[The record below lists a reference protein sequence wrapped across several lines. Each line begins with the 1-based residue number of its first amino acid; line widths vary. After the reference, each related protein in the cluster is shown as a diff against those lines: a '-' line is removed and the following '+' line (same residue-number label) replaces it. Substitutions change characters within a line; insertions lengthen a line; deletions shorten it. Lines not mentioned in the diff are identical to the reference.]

1 MLRCFILLVEEL
13 IVTNWTLL
21 LYESFYWIVV

>member
-21 LYESFYWIVV
+21 LYESFY